1 MIGAYVYMTLVRH
14 LRLRQ
19 GDIEGWPSVGDTR
32 AIRRTAHLSLPDLG
46 RVSSAELSSIDRNP
60 GSKIRAHPHPWLID
74 DSAAKAETEGT
85 AFACAVRARFQ
96 PICRCEK
103 VFSDLGTVELAEK

>member
-1 MIGAYVYMTLVRH
+1 LKVGH
-14 LRLRQ
+14 
-19 GDIEGWPSVGDTR
+19 PSV
-32 AIRRTAHLSLPDLG
+32 IRVQYAVLRIYRCLDLG
-46 RVSSAELSSIDRNP
+46 RVSSAELSSIERNTS
-60 GSKIRAHPHPWLID
+60 SKIRAHPHPWLID

-96 PICRCEK
+96 PICRCEE